1 MLPEVGG
8 EATFLMTLENVEDLE
23 PVLSLTVGSILHY
36 FRLVMWT
43 SHDVF
48 EFHLIFI

>member
-8 EATFLMTLENVEDLE
+8 RGHFPNENSPNVEDLE

-36 FRLVMWT
+36 FKV
-43 SHDVF
+43 SHVDQP
-48 EFHLIFI
+48 